1 MEDYMDLSYLPN
13 ASEGHMNPTDD
24 VLSIWKSVKAKTDF
38 KHIFEIGTNGGH
50 SAAMVLTLF
59 DDVKVTS
66 IDIGV
71 HSYTRVAVERLK
83 EKFGDRFDYIE
94 RDTKLYY
101 KDLLANLAVAPEGID
116 IINIDGDHSVEGAS
130 NDLLLA
136 KHLGLKYVMLDDF
149 AMYGVPAAYA
159 SSGAGLDVVEVYD
172 YRCCYNS
179 PVQIALLQNDS
190 K

>member
-1 MEDYMDLSYLPN
+1 MNEENTMDLSYLPH

-24 VLSIWKSVKAKTDF
+24 VLTLWKDIKAKTDF

-59 DDVKVTS
+59 EDVKVTS
-66 IDIGV
+66 IDIGF
-71 HSYTRVAVERLK
+71 HPYTRVAVEALK
-83 EKFGDRFDYIE
+83 AKFGDRFNYIE

-101 KDLLANLAVAPEGID
+101 KDLLEGNVQFPEGVD
-116 IINIDGDHSVEGAS
+116 LINIDGDHSFEGAS

-136 KHLGLKYVMLDDF
+136 KHVKVSNVLLDDF
-149 AMYGVPAAYA
+149 VMYGVPSAW
-159 SSGAGLDVVEVYD
+159 SVHSTGFNLVEVYH

-179 PVQIALLQNDS
+179 PIQTALLKQ
-190 K
+190 